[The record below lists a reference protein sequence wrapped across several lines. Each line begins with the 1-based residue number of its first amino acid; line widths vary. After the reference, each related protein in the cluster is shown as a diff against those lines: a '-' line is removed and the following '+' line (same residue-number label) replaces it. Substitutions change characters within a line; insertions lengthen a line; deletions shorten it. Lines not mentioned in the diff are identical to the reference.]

1 VHGQEFFREKI
12 MAGNESLASQKSV
25 PELWPGSG
33 IPEPAWW
40 NPDGLL
46 GGIKDMGGEQEP
58 LE

>member
-1 VHGQEFFREKI
+1 